1 MRKDIQNAARTI
13 AGVAPA
19 LISGAELDF
28 FSKAHITNCQFIA
41 IMAIFHAKRCT
52 VSALAESL
60 HVAMPTVT
68 GLVDRLVKM
77 KLATRVSSQ
86 KDRRKV
92 FIELSPKGMSLISD
106 FKGMVCRRWT
116 RLLDTLSP
124 ADVKT
129 FKKLFEELRGNMENQ
144 KNEKKS

>member
-1 MRKDIQNAARTI
+1 MRKDVEEAARTI
-13 AGVAPA
+13 AGVVPA
-19 LISGAELDF
+19 LISGAELDL
-28 FSKAHITNCQFIA
+28 FSKTHVTNCQFIA
-41 IMAIFHAKRCT
+41 IMAIFHAKKCT

-77 KLATRVSSQ
+77 KLATRTGSQ

-92 FIELSPKGMSLISD
+92 FIELSPKGMNLISD
-106 FKGMVCRRWT
+106 FKGMACRRWT
-116 RLLDTLSP
+116 RLLNTLNP

-129 FKKLFEELRGNMENQ
+129 FRKLFEELRRNMENQ